1 MEDDG
6 LLAEAACDYFAS
18 KGWEVETEDDGAQA
32 LDGWGK
38 LVSFTISLLVQIKY
52 VG

>member
-1 MEDDG
+1 VEDDG

-32 LDGWGK
+32 LDGMGEIG
-38 LVSFTISLLVQIKY
+38 VFY
-52 VG
+52 D